1 MNHFTRDLLE
11 ALSSPEKTKEIVR
24 EHLEEAMNAMLKNEL
39 DAVLGYQK
47 YQRGQR
53 EGNSRNGSYERT
65 YDTEYGEVNLNVPR
79 DRKNEFEPQ
88 LFTPYQRRSDWLES
102 MIIELYQKGSTTS
115 EIAEIIEKLYGHYY
129 SKETISN
136 ITEATQVLVDQFKTR
151 PLKKRYSILYIDATF
166 AKIRRRNVA
175 SEAVYLVL
183 GIDEEGKRAILSYL
197 ILPEETT
204 HCWNDLFIDIKKRGV
219 EHVLLGVMD
228 GLVGLDD
235 AFLNH
240 FPKADVQRCTIHF
253 MRNISRRVRVT
264 DRAVI
269 LRDLSDWFKSTTQEE
284 IDERR
289 QGIILKWV
297 KDYPKL
303 MKDYMVRP
311 HLFTFIKYPSSI
323 WGSIKT
329 TNWIE
334 NTNKQIK
341 RQMKKKEQFPNE
353 QSAERFLVN
362 QIVIHNDKLSS
373 RIMKGFDA
381 AYHQLQH
388 LFDERYP
395 TPSE

>member
-11 ALSSPEKTKEIVR
+11 ALPSPEKTKEIVR

-136 ITEATQVLVDQFKTR
+136 ITEATQVLVDQFKSR

-166 AKIRRRNVA
+166 TKIRRRNVA

-183 GIDEEGKRAILSYL
+183 GIEEQGK
-197 ILPEETT
+197 P
-204 HCWNDLFIDIKKRGV
+204 DI
-219 EHVLLGVMD
+219 
-228 GLVGLDD
+228 
-235 AFLNH
+235 
-240 FPKADVQRCTIHF
+240 
-253 MRNISRRVRVT
+253 
-264 DRAVI
+264 
-269 LRDLSDWFKSTTQEE
+269 
-284 IDERR
+284 
-289 QGIILKWV
+289 
-297 KDYPKL
+297 
-303 MKDYMVRP
+303 
-311 HLFTFIKYPSSI
+311 
-323 WGSIKT
+323 
-329 TNWIE
+329 
-334 NTNKQIK
+334 
-341 RQMKKKEQFPNE
+341 
-353 QSAERFLVN
+353 
-362 QIVIHNDKLSS
+362 
-373 RIMKGFDA
+373 
-381 AYHQLQH
+381 
-388 LFDERYP
+388 
-395 TPSE
+395 

>member
-65 YDTEYGEVNLNVPR
+65 YDTEYGEVNLNIPR
-79 DRKNEFEPQ
+79 DRKNEFEPH

-136 ITEATQVLVDQFKTR
+136 ITEATQVLVEQFKSR

-166 AKIRRRNVA
+166 TKIRRRNVA

-183 GIDEEGKRAILSYL
+183 GIDEEGKRDILSYL
-197 ILPEETT
+197 ILPEESSY
-204 HCWNDLFIDIKKRGV
+204 CWNDLFTDIKKRGV
-219 EHVLLGVMD
+219 EQVLLGVMD

-235 AFLNH
+235 AFLSH

-253 MRNISRRVRVT
+253 MRNIARRVRVS
-264 DRAVI
+264 DRAAI
-269 LRDLSDWFKSTTQEE
+269 LRDLSDWFKSTTQEA
-284 IDERR
+284 IDEKR
-289 QGIILKWV
+289 QEIILKWV

-303 MKDYMVRP
+303 MKDYMHRSN
-311 HLFTFIKYPSSI
+311 LFTFINYPSSI

-362 QIVIHNDKLSS
+362 QIVIHNEKLNS

-381 AYHQLQH
+381 AYNQLQH